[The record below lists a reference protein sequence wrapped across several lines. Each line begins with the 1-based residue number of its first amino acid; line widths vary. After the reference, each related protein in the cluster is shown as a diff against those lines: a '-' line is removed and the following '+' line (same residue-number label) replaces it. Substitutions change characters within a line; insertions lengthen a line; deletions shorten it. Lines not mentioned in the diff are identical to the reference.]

1 MGMEEVYPI
10 LVALTVAM
18 FAWGIVSLV
27 MGLLDRERRKLA
39 ERLSG
44 KGGVGGSKRAG
55 GDGSAGG
62 GTSIVTHAESD
73 GLPPALARFAIMRG
87 LHRQLVHAYPDTSVV
102 KFLGVSAGLALGAL
116 LVATLLWDSLI
127 LGLVC
132 GGLGAVAPYMAVS
145 RRKNRRQRQ
154 LTEQLPEA
162 LDFLQRILRAG
173 HSLSTGLSMMG
184 DELPLPLGGEFRR
197 CYDQHSLGQSLEEAL
212 REMSR
217 RIESTDFAFF
227 VTAVLIQRQTGGDLS
242 QVLGNISGM
251 LRQRI
256 RLGQYVKAKT
266 AEGRFTGYVLVA
278 FPVLMFFVASTMNPD
293 YKKNLLGNSTGL
305 TLLGVAAG
313 LIVLGLVTIRK
324 ITTVKV

>member
-1 MGMEEVYPI
+1 METTFSI
-10 LVALTVAM
+10 LVALAVAM
-18 FAWGIVSLV
+18 FAWGAVSLV
-27 MGLLDRERRKLA
+27 MGLLDGRRRKVA

-44 KGGVGGSKRAG
+44 KGEGRAG
-55 GDGSAGG
+55 GKRFAGAGG
-62 GTSIVTHAESD
+62 EGAATSIVTQGEGA
-73 GLPPALARFAIMRG
+73 GLPPMLARFAIMRG
-87 LHRQLVHAYPDTSVV
+87 LQRQLGHAYPDTSVV
-102 KFLGVSAGLALGAL
+102 KFLGISAGLALGAL
-116 LVATLLWDSLI
+116 LVAVVLWDSLI
-127 LGLVC
+127 IGLVC
-132 GGLGAVAPYMAVS
+132 CGIGAVAPMMAVS

-184 DELPLPLGGEFRR
+184 DELPRPLGGEFRR

>member
-1 MGMEEVYPI
+1 MEQVFPI

-18 FAWGIVSLV
+18 LAWGIVSLI

-44 KGGVGGSKRAG
+44 KGGAG
-55 GDGSAGG
+55 GGKRPRGDASGG
-62 GTSIVTHAESD
+62 AGTSIVTHAEPE
-73 GLPPALARFAIMRG
+73 GLPRALARFAVMRG

-102 KFLGVSAGLALGAL
+102 KFLGLSAGLAVVAL
-116 LVATLLWDSLI
+116 LVATLLWESLI

-132 GGLGAVAPYMAVS
+132 GGLGAIAPYMAVS

-184 DELPLPLGGEFRR
+184 DELPQPLGGEFRR

-313 LIVLGLVTIRK
+313 LIVVGLVTIRK

>member
-1 MGMEEVYPI
+1 MEELFPI
-10 LVALTVAM
+10 LVAATVAM
-18 FAWGIVSLV
+18 FAWGVVSLV

-44 KGGVGGSKRAG
+44 KGGTTGRSR
-55 GDGSAGG
+55 GG
-62 GTSIVTHAESD
+62 GEGAAGPSIVVAHAEVD
-73 GLPPALARFAIMRG
+73 GLPRALARFAFMRG
-87 LHRQLVHAYPDTSVV
+87 LQRQLQHAYPDTSVV
-102 KFLGVSAGLALGAL
+102 KFLGVSFGLALVAL
-116 LVATLLWDSLI
+116 LVATLLWESMI
-127 LGLVC
+127 LGLVS
-132 GGLGAVAPYMAVS
+132 GGIGAMAPWMAVS
-145 RRKNRRQRQ
+145 RRRNRRQRQ

-184 DELPLPLGGEFRR
+184 DELPQPLGGEFRR

-266 AEGRFTGYVLVA
+266 AEGRFTGYVLVG